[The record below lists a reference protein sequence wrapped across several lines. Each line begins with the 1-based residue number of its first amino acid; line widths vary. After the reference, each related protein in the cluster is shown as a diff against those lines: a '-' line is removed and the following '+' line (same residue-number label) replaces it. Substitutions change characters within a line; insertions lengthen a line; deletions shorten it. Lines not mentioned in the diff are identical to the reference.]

1 MGNKNELIQ
10 NFIFIKA
17 AKNVNRSLC
26 SQALKKAA
34 LGSFFAPNFSDIF
47 FFGGG
52 DEGEQDLGWFHVDV
66 RILVNMTGIGIAA
79 VAHCRCWKYPLLQA
93 VPTESGK
100 KK

>member
-26 SQALKKAA
+26 SQVLKKAA

-47 FFGGG
+47 FWGGG
-52 DEGEQDLGWFHVDV
+52 GMKVSKTWAGF
-66 RILVNMTGIGIAA
+66 M
-79 VAHCRCWKYPLLQA
+79 
-93 VPTESGK
+93 
-100 KK
+100 